1 MNIQYAIYENTVYV
15 LEANP
20 RASRT
25 VPIVSKVC
33 NISMAS
39 LATRVML
46 GTSLAELNLKESI
59 IPHFGVKEAVF
70 LQNVPRSRSGV
81 RT

>member
-33 NISMAS
+33 NGPWPA
-39 LATRVML
+39 L
-46 GTSLAELNLKESI
+46 
-59 IPHFGVKEAVF
+59 P
-70 LQNVPRSRSGV
+70 PR
-81 RT
+81 